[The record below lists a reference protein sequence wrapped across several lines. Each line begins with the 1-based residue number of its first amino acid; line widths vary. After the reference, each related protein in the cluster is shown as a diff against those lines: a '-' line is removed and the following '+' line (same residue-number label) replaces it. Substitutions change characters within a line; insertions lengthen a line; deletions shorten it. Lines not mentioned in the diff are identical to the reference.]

1 MAYRNDDHNYDRN
14 RGLRQQLADVE
25 AELARLGD
33 VEADHQALVARRNWL
48 TQRLA
53 RPHQSRDN
61 SRHDADLR
69 DGKWQHRLTQLHD
82 RARDLRARQSELR
95 RWIVEIDSHTARGDT
110 RYSARSKSA
119 DYQYRAAISDEHLRR
134 QLDDLDAQM
143 IRWRRALLEVRGLRS
158 AVISSHSHFAA
169 DPHFPLDESSLRR
182 LRLDGFLHA
191 LDRYGRSR
199 SWDDSFPQS
208 YRPIHR
214 LDDIDHRID
223 SATRQIDW
231 LLERYASPN
240 QVQHAWYET
249 LPETASYRSATTLG
263 DTLRAIREDLRQ
275 VHRYT
280 VRWNDHRAQQTTGE
294 LEEIRRSEQWLVAAI
309 EQLNRHRESLLA
321 DYAAAHHAEA
331 DTWSGD
337 SHYDHDVLGR
347 DRRESIAQLDRVT
360 AELDACLSE
369 AASLRRSMRSLPIID
384 PQWYDSQRYD
394 GLDRD
399 ALTAELRRIDDRLAS
414 YSRVRS
420 LRERR
425 SQLLGQLRV
434 ATRHSDTKSP
444 LSDAASS
451 WLVRLSAGRLSRID
465 WPFNLFR
472 DNANSYHRDSYQR
485 TGVTINGRD
494 ESTCTAADRALA
506 VMAVRMAAGDLL
518 ARTGRPVP
526 LVFETHQELFADA
539 VHRASIRCH
548 ATGIPR
554 AWRSIPQ

>member
-1 MAYRNDDHNYDRN
+1 MWADRNGLVHCRREQDGTATGRRTIEFESRGDVDRNFGSLKHSWLGDICSSTDSSRAVRSIQLPESIVDGVITDTAVTSVARVVSACLRSGLDSAEIFRALPLTEDSIYHDRDGHVAHGQNVASRNDDYNYDRN

-82 RARDLRARQSELR
+82 RARDLCARQSELR

-208 YRPIHR
+208 YRPIHQ

-263 DTLRAIREDLRQ
+263 DTLRDPRRLVSSPSLYSPLERSSCS
-275 VHRYT
+275 T
-280 VRWNDHRAQQTTGE
+280 DHR
-294 LEEIRRSEQWLVAAI
+294 
-309 EQLNRHRESLLA
+309 
-321 DYAAAHHAEA
+321 
-331 DTWSGD
+331 
-337 SHYDHDVLGR
+337 
-347 DRRESIAQLDRVT
+347 RVGGN
-360 AELDACLSE
+360 
-369 AASLRRSMRSLPIID
+369 P
-384 PQWYDSQRYD
+384 SQ
-394 GLDRD
+394 
-399 ALTAELRRIDDRLAS
+399 
-414 YSRVRS
+414 
-420 LRERR
+420 
-425 SQLLGQLRV
+425 
-434 ATRHSDTKSP
+434 
-444 LSDAASS
+444 
-451 WLVRLSAGRLSRID
+451 
-465 WPFNLFR
+465 
-472 DNANSYHRDSYQR
+472 
-485 TGVTINGRD
+485 
-494 ESTCTAADRALA
+494 
-506 VMAVRMAAGDLL
+506 
-518 ARTGRPVP
+518 
-526 LVFETHQELFADA
+526 
-539 VHRASIRCH
+539 
-548 ATGIPR
+548 
-554 AWRSIPQ
+554 